1 MAEHLFF
8 PDEPPKPLRIEYNG
22 QLYDGGNWDQFPTRH
37 GWKSETG
44 AEKFAPR
51 AISQVFHSG
60 IECWL
65 YFGMLH
71 YVFGDQ
77 LDQSD
82 FLFRREEDAQQYITT
97 KHLHKYVG
105 NAKEWKKRK
114 LGERAVDIVKKVCE
128 QLSEYG
134 QYCVRDDMALA
145 IRLVCYAL
153 WNLAVKRDGPQTQTP
168 RVQRLMLSGAPESKR
183 MVAEGWCPLE
193 VEKCRMTGGGVD
205 TPVYLL
211 QLMRVKAGWNIRT
224 HESCK
229 KTECVAN
236 NVDESDYVTRHVQE
250 DCTCSHLQAN
260 VEQLHK
266 ILQDGGVPLLMIT
279 PGGEDNLGNESLKV
293 EIVRKRIGKQ
303 YLAISHVWSDGLGN
317 TEGNSL
323 PNCQLKLLY
332 EQARRVLTGGEYVP
346 RYENGAFGPLHT
358 GVARLAHFAGNQVLR
373 RDDSVLVWIDTM
385 CIPHQ
390 PDVRSLAIQRI
401 REVYVDGQCKLL
413 ADY

>member
-1 MAEHLFF
+1 
-8 PDEPPKPLRIEYNG
+8 
-22 QLYDGGNWDQFPTRH
+22 
-37 GWKSETG
+37 
-44 AEKFAPR
+44 
-51 AISQVFHSG
+51 
-60 IECWL
+60 
-65 YFGMLH
+65 
-71 YVFGDQ
+71 
-77 LDQSD
+77 
-82 FLFRREEDAQQYITT
+82 
-97 KHLHKYVG
+97 
-105 NAKEWKKRK
+105 
-114 LGERAVDIVKKVCE
+114 
-128 QLSEYG
+128 
-134 QYCVRDDMALA
+134 
-145 IRLVCYAL
+145 
-153 WNLAVKRDGPQTQTP
+153 
-168 RVQRLMLSGAPESKR
+168 
-183 MVAEGWCPLE
+183 
-193 VEKCRMTGGGVD
+193 
-205 TPVYLL
+205 
-211 QLMRVKAGWNIRT
+211 
-224 HESCK
+224 
-229 KTECVAN
+229 
-236 NVDESDYVTRHVQE
+236 
-250 DCTCSHLQAN
+250 
-260 VEQLHK
+260 
-266 ILQDGGVPLLMIT
+266 MIT